1 MLTTSLLTVQRLVE
15 TQCSI
20 PQLPKP
26 QLVAQETAALMHA
39 LSLFRSHQLSDLDKA
54 TLMDRVDVKFMLPS
68 AFLPSL
74 LTQLQQHYS
83 VLEIAGQRVSRYYN
97 RYFDTADLDFY
108 YTHHN
113 GKLNRF
119 KVRQRSY
126 VDTNSHF
133 LEVKF
138 KNNKKRTIKSRISCA
153 DITEHQDIN
162 QAFLAKHMQTPLSSL
177 QISQVSGYQ
186 RIALANEASAE
197 RLTLDFNL
205 WFQADKTS
213 QPISLPQ
220 FFIAE
225 LKQFKH
231 SKLSP
236 FYQLMAKNHIYPV
249 SFSKYCIGCALLYP
263 KQLKTN
269 AFKPTLTLIEKFAA
283 IQSNTFNWVN

>member
-1 MLTTSLLTVQRLVE
+1 MLNPSLLAAQRLTE
-15 TQCSI
+15 
-20 PQLPKP
+20 PQWQTMPVAKP
-26 QLVAQETAALMHA
+26 SLIQQEDPALLQA
-39 LSLFRSHQLSDLDKA
+39 LSLFNSHQLSDLNKA
-54 TLMDRVDVKFMLPS
+54 NLMDRVDVKFMLPS

-74 LTQLQQHYS
+74 LAQLQHHYS

-97 RYFDTADLDFY
+97 RYFDTANLDFY

-138 KNNKKRTIKSRISCA
+138 KNNKKRTLKSRIPCA
-153 DITEHQDIN
+153 DIAENQHLN
-162 QAFLAKHMQTPLSSL
+162 QAFIAKHMPTPFSSL
-177 QISQVSGYQ
+177 QISQFSGYQ
-186 RIALANEASAE
+186 RIALANEATAE

-205 WFQADKTS
+205 WFQRDKDS
-213 QPISLPQ
+213 QPINLPQ

-225 LKQFKH
+225 LKQFKR

-236 FYQLMAKNHIYPV
+236 FYQLMAKNYIHPV

-263 KQLKTN
+263 DQLKTN
-269 AFKPTLTLIEKFAA
+269 AFKPTLALIEKFAA
-283 IQSNTFNWVN
+283 IQSNTFKWVN

>member
-1 MLTTSLLTVQRLVE
+1 MLSPSLFNQQRLAE
-15 TQCSI
+15 TPRQT
-20 PQLPKP
+20 PQLNKP
-26 QLVAQETAALMHA
+26 QPVSQANPALMQA
-39 LSLFRSHQLSDLDKA
+39 LMLFRSHQLSDLDKA

-83 VLEIAGQRVSRYYN
+83 VLEIGGQRVSRYYN
-97 RYFDTADLDFY
+97 RYLDTAHFDFY
-108 YTHHN
+108 YSHHN

-126 VDTNSHF
+126 LDTHSHF

-138 KNNKKRTIKSRISCA
+138 KNNKKRTIKSRIPCA
-153 DITEHQDIN
+153 DLLENQDITH
-162 QAFLAKHMQTPLSSL
+162 AFMAKHMQTPLSSL

-213 QPISLPQ
+213 QPLSLPQ

-225 LKQFKH
+225 LKQFKR

-263 KQLKTN
+263 NQLKTN
-269 AFKPTLTLIEKFAA
+269 AFKPTLTLIDKFAA